1 MGAFKS
7 MEDAGSLGNNADLRS
22 LCRQMAIRMMEL
34 VEGIGI
40 ARITHDLLD
49 DLTLLTLGPQLRGGA
64 NVRKGTASI
73 QAVFEIIHTLVK
85 GSRIRGTARSMELKN
100 AAGRRVTIA
109 FSSDPDIVI
118 RERIGKND
126 LRNIIAIEVKGGTDY
141 SNIHNRLG
149 EAEKSHQKARKMG
162 YVECWTVVNVAGLNA
177 NRARQESPSTNRFY
191 VLSDILDARKEGF
204 VDFRTRLRA
213 LTGIA

>member
-1 MGAFKS
+1 MK
-7 MEDAGSLGNNADLRS
+7 
-22 LCRQMAIRMMEL
+22 EL
-34 VEGIGI
+34 IDGIGI
-40 ARITHDLLD
+40 TGVTRDLLD
-49 DLTLLTLGPQLRGGA
+49 DLTLLTLGPQLRGGV

-73 QAVFEIIHTLVK
+73 QTVFEIIHTVVK
-85 GSRIRGTARSMELKN
+85 GAKIRGTARSMELKN

-118 RERIGKND
+118 RERIGKSD
-126 LRNIIAIEVKGGTDY
+126 FRNIIAIEVKGGTDY

-162 YVECWTVVNVAGLNA
+162 YVECWTVVNVAGLNP

-191 VLSDILDARKEGF
+191 VLAEILDARKEGF
-204 VDFRTRLRA
+204 VDFRARLRA